1 MTWTCAAF
9 VLVLLVSCFQAWI
22 RSRQVKNGK
31 RLPPGPRGIPI
42 IGNLHL
48 LGEMP
53 HRNLHRLANEHGPI
67 MYLRLG
73 MVPTIV
79 VSSPQAA
86 ELFLK
91 NNDLVFASRPTL
103 EASKHTSYGQK
114 GLAFSPYGTYWRDMR
129 KMCTLELLSNHK
141 INYFK
146 SMRKEEL
153 NILIESIRGD
163 VRDHVAVDLS
173 AKVSSLNADMTCRM
187 VFGKKYTDK
196 DIDEKGFKAMIQES
210 LKLAGTPNFGDYIP
224 QIRALDLQGLTKR
237 TKAMA
242 KVFDDFLEKVID
254 DHLQSRNE
262 DRLKDF
268 VDVMLDLM
276 GSEETSYQL
285 EKDNIKAIILDMLVG
300 GMDTSATA
308 IEWTLSELIKHP
320 RVMKKVQKELEEVI
334 GLERMVKESDLG
346 RLEYLDMVVKE
357 TMRLHPVGPLMIPH
371 ESVED
376 CTIEGFQIPKNS
388 RIIINAWAIG
398 RDPAAWTEPEKFLP
412 ERFVDSNID
421 LRGRDFQLLPFGS
434 GRRSCPGMLLGLTVV
449 RLVVA
454 QLVHCFDWELP
465 DHMLPTDLDMTE
477 EFGLATPRAKH
488 LLALPAYRLKV

>member
-1 MTWTCAAF
+1 MTWTWAAF

-42 IGNLHL
+42 LGNLHL

-73 MVPTIV
+73 MVPTVV

-103 EASKHTSYGQK
+103 EASKHMSYGQK

-153 NILIESIRGD
+153 NILIESIRED

-173 AKVSSLNADMTCRM
+173 AKLSSLNADMTCRM
-187 VFGKKYTDK
+187 VIGKKYTDK
-196 DIDEKGFKAMIQES
+196 DIDENGFKAVIHES
-210 LKLAGTPNFGDYIP
+210 LKLAATPNLGDYIP

-237 TKAMA
+237 MKAIA
-242 KVFDDFLEKVID
+242 KVFNDFLEKVID
-254 DHLQSRNE
+254 DHLQSRND

-268 VDVMLDLM
+268 VDMMLDLM

-334 GLERMVKESDLG
+334 GLKRMVKESDLG
-346 RLEYLDMVVKE
+346 SLEYLDMVVKE

-376 CTIEGFQIPKNS
+376 CTIEGFHIPKKS

-398 RDPAAWTEPEKFLP
+398 RDPAAWPEPEKFLP
-412 ERFVDSNID
+412 ERFLDSNID

-465 DHMLPTDLDMTE
+465 DNMLPTDLDMTE

-488 LLALPAYRLKV
+488 LLALPAYRLKI